1 MKKTYI
7 LLIILL
13 MLVGCTKQNEKEKI
27 QIITTNYPCYD
38 FVRAIT
44 KNVPDVEI
52 KMLVNPGTEIH
63 DYEPT
68 PKDIIDIKKSKLF
81 VYVGGE
87 SDDWTKKIIKG
98 KQNTVKIMNLVKLKK
113 EELVEGMEGEDESEY
128 DEHIWTSPKNAT
140 KIIDRLK
147 NNIIEIDGKNKEKY
161 EKNAREYIKKID
173 EIDKEIT
180 NIVQN
185 SKRKTII
192 FADRFPFRY
201 FTDDYN
207 LKYYAAFK
215 GCSES
220 VEASSK
226 TISFLIKKVKEEKI
240 PVIFH
245 IELSNKKIAE
255 LISKETNTKVLEL
268 NSAHNIS
275 KKEFDKKTTYVDIM
289 KKNAE
294 ALKEALN

>member
-1 MKKTYI
+1 MKKLWI
-7 LLIILL
+7 LLVLILL
-13 MLVGCTKQNEKEKI
+13 TGCTSQRKDEKI
-27 QIITTNYPCYD
+27 NIIATNYPCYD

-44 KNVPDVEI
+44 KDVNDVEVQ
-52 KMLVNPGTEIH
+52 MLITPGTEIH

-68 PKDIIDIKKSKLF
+68 PKDVINIKKSKLF

-87 SDDWTKKIIKG
+87 SDNWIKKIVDE
-98 KQNTVKIMNLVKLKK
+98 KQNTVKIMDLVQIKK
-113 EELVEGMEGEDESEY
+113 EELVEGMEGEKEDEY
-128 DEHIWTSPKNAT
+128 DEHVWTNPKNAI
-140 KIIDRLK
+140 KIINKLK
-147 NNIIEIDGKNKEKY
+147 KKIIKIDSKHKEKY
-161 EKNAREYIKKID
+161 EQNAKEYTDKIKEVDTEIEKIVH
-173 EIDKEIT
+173 T
-180 NIVQN
+180 

-201 FTDDYN
+201 FTDEYG

-226 TISFLIKKVKEEKI
+226 TITFLIQKIKEEKI
-240 PVIFH
+240 PVVFH

-255 LISKETNTKVLEL
+255 IISKETNTKIFEL

-275 KKEFDKKTTYVDIM
+275 KKDFENKITYVDIM
-289 KKNAE
+289 RKNAKV
-294 ALKEALN
+294 LKEALN